1 MSRSIRAAAVLGG
14 MGVALALA
22 LAWFVLREPVPR
34 VPEFTA
40 VRGAHRSS
48 DTWILDRHG
57 ELLQEVRT
65 DLTTRRLAWV
75 GLPEMSPALLTAV
88 LASEDR
94 RFYTHGG
101 VDGQA
106 MAGATIRWLTGG
118 GRRGASTISMQVAT
132 FLAPGLRRQ
141 GGPRS
146 LARKW
151 RQMRTAWAL
160 EAHWSKAEILEVYLN
175 RVTFRGELQG
185 IAAASAV
192 LFGKV
197 PHGLT
202 EPEAAILAALIR
214 APNAGRESLARRAWA
229 VREAVWGRSGREEIT
244 ALAARV
250 TDTPRGQ
257 GPRVTLASHAA
268 GRVLAEAPPSRSG
281 GPIRTTLDLGVQ
293 RVAAEVLM
301 QHLLAVRESRVQD
314 GAVLVADNAS
324 GEVLA
329 YVGGSGSLS
338 SASQVDGVR
347 ARRQAGSTL
356 KPFLYGLALERRL
369 LTPASLLEDT
379 PLDVP
384 VAGGV
389 YRPRNYDEHFRG
401 LLTVRTALAGSVNVP
416 AVRTLSLV
424 GLDVFVS
431 HLEQLGFTGLTE
443 SGEFYGPSLA
453 LGSADVSLWELVNA
467 YRSLANQGR
476 WSALR
481 MTSDAHD
488 PTAREAYSEATAFLL
503 SSILADRESRSG
515 TFGLEN
521 PLATRFWTAVKTGTS
536 KDMRDNWCVGYSR
549 RYTVGVWVGNFSGE
563 PMRDVS
569 GVTGAAPIWLELM
582 AYLHRHAP
590 SPPPSLPA
598 GVVVQAVRFPRG
610 VEPDRPEW
618 FLAGTA
624 STGPSPRPLG
634 VHPTILVPVGGTL
647 IAIDPDIPAARQRV
661 VFEARVGD
669 GATRWVLDGMDLGTA
684 RGRFLWQP
692 TPGMHTLS
700 LMDGEGRSIET
711 VTFEVRGM

>member
-1 MSRSIRAAAVLGG
+1 M
-14 MGVALALA
+14 
-22 LAWFVLREPVPR
+22 
-34 VPEFTA
+34 
-40 VRGAHRSS
+40 
-48 DTWILDRHG
+48 
-57 ELLQEVRT
+57 
-65 DLTTRRLAWV
+65 
-75 GLPEMSPALLTAV
+75 
-88 LASEDR
+88 
-94 RFYTHGG
+94 
-101 VDGQA
+101 
-106 MAGATIRWLTGG
+106 
-118 GRRGASTISMQVAT
+118 
-132 FLAPGLRRQ
+132 
-141 GGPRS
+141 
-146 LARKW
+146 
-151 RQMRTAWAL
+151 
-160 EAHWSKAEILEVYLN
+160 
-175 RVTFRGELQG
+175 
-185 IAAASAV
+185 
-192 LFGKV
+192 
-197 PHGLT
+197 
-202 EPEAAILAALIR
+202 
-214 APNAGRESLARRAWA
+214 
-229 VREAVWGRSGREEIT
+229 
-244 ALAARV
+244 
-250 TDTPRGQ
+250 
-257 GPRVTLASHAA
+257 
-268 GRVLAEAPPSRSG
+268 
-281 GPIRTTLDLGVQ
+281 
-293 RVAAEVLM
+293 
-301 QHLLAVRESRVQD
+301 
-314 GAVLVADNAS
+314 
-324 GEVLA
+324 
-329 YVGGSGSLS
+329 
-338 SASQVDGVR
+338 
-347 ARRQAGSTL
+347 
-356 KPFLYGLALERRL
+356 ERRL

-431 HLEQLGFTGLTE
+431 HLERLGFSGLTE

-467 YRSLANQGR
+467 YRSLTNQGR

-481 MTSDAHD
+481 MTPDAHD

-536 KDMRDNWCVGYSR
+536 KDMQDNWCVGYSR

-582 AYLHRHAP
+582 AYLHRHTP

-634 VHPTILVPVGGTL
+634 VHPTILVPAGGTL
-647 IAIDPDIPAARQRV
+647 IAIDPDIPAAQQRV
-661 VFEARVGD
+661 VFEARVSD

-684 RGRFLWQP
+684 RGLFLWQP
-692 TPGMHTLS
+692 TPGTHALS
-700 LMDGEGRSIET
+700 LMDAEGRSLDT
-711 VTFEVRGM
+711 VTFEVRGA

>member
-1 MSRSIRAAAVLGG
+1 
-14 MGVALALA
+14 
-22 LAWFVLREPVPR
+22 
-34 VPEFTA
+34 
-40 VRGAHRSS
+40 
-48 DTWILDRHG
+48 
-57 ELLQEVRT
+57 
-65 DLTTRRLAWV
+65 
-75 GLPEMSPALLTAV
+75 
-88 LASEDR
+88 SEDR
-94 RFYTHGG
+94 RFYRHGG

-106 MAGATIRWLTGG
+106 MAGAAIRWLTGG

-146 LARKW
+146 LAQKW
-151 RQMRTAWAL
+151 RQMRAAWAL
-160 EAHWSKAEILEVYLN
+160 EVQCSKAEILEVYLN

-185 IAAASAV
+185 IAAAAAV

-202 EPEAAILAALIR
+202 EPEAAILTALIR
-214 APNAGRESLARRAWA
+214 APNAGRESLARRALA
-229 VREAVWGRSGREEIT
+229 VREAAWGRSGREEIA

-250 TDTPRGQ
+250 TDIPRGS
-257 GPRVTLASHAA
+257 GPRVTLAPHAA
-268 GRVLAEAPPSRSG
+268 GRVLAEASSARPG
-281 GPIRTTLDLGVQ
+281 EPIRTTLDVGVQ
-293 RVAAEVLM
+293 RVAAEVLA

-329 YVGGSGSLS
+329 YVGGSGTLS

-424 GLDVFVS
+424 GLDAFVS
-431 HLEQLGFTGLTE
+431 HLEQLGFTGLME

-467 YRSLANQGR
+467 YRSLANRGH

-481 MTSDAHD
+481 MTPDAHD

-549 RYTVGVWVGNFSGE
+549 RYTAGVWVGNFSGE

-582 AYLHRHAP
+582 AYLHRQTP
-590 SPPPSLPA
+590 SYPPSLPA
-598 GVVVQAVRFPRG
+598 GVVVQAVHFPRG

-624 STGPSPRPLG
+624 PTNPSPRPLG
-634 VHPTILVPVGGTL
+634 VHPTILVPAGGTL
-647 IAIDPDIPAARQRV
+647 IAIDPDIPAAQQRV
-661 VFEARVGD
+661 MFEARVSD
-669 GATRWVLDGMDLGTA
+669 GATRWLLDGIDLGIA
-684 RGRFLWQP
+684 
-692 TPGMHTLS
+692 
-700 LMDGEGRSIET
+700 
-711 VTFEVRGM
+711 